1 MCSPNHRKLSNSTS
15 STQKNRRGLAGADIV
30 AAVRKAGWSLRK
42 LSIKAELSPGA
53 LNNALDRSWPK
64 AERIIA
70 AAIGVEPETIWPSRY
85 ARRHF
90 KPVFPSVPLSSAN
103 TPTAP
108 RPAVAAE

>member
-1 MCSPNHRKLSNSTS
+1 MSTS
-15 STQKNRRGLAGADIV
+15 LTPKKTAEDWHRADIV

-103 TPTAP
+103 TPAAP